1 MTHKTVFVFSGVVLL
16 IFGLVWFLIP
26 NVGLGVFGHDV
37 QVNDLAAILTRYWG
51 SAFIAFAVLLWLARN
66 AQADSIGVKAITYGG
81 FVLAVTGLVAAVI
94 DYLYGNPN
102 AVIWLSIGLY
112 ALFAI
117 LYGILLFKKTA

>member
-1 MTHKTVFVFSGVVLL
+1 MTHKNVFVLSGVVVL

-26 NVGLGVFGHDV
+26 NVGLAVFGHDL

-51 SAFIAFAVLLWLARN
+51 SAFIAIAVILWLARN

-81 FVLAVTGLVAAVI
+81 FVLAITGLVAAVI
-94 DYLYGNPN
+94 DWLYGNPN
-102 AVIWLSIGLY
+102 GVIWLSIGLY

-117 LYGILLFKKTA
+117 LYGILTFKKA

>member
-1 MTHKTVFVFSGVVLL
+1 MTHKNVFVLSGVVLL

-26 NVGLGVFGHDV
+26 NVGLAVFGHDV

-51 SAFIAFAVLLWLARN
+51 SAFIAIAVILWLTRS

-81 FVLAVTGLVAAVI
+81 FALAVTGLVAAVI
-94 DYLYGNPN
+94 DWLYGNPN

-112 ALFAI
+112 ALFAV
-117 LYGILLFKKTA
+117 LYGILLFKKA

>member
-1 MTHKTVFVFSGVVLL
+1 
-16 IFGLVWFLIP
+16 
-26 NVGLGVFGHDV
+26 
-37 QVNDLAAILTRYWG
+37 
-51 SAFIAFAVLLWLARN
+51 
-66 AQADSIGVKAITYGG
+66 VKAITYGG

>member
-1 MTHKTVFVFSGVVLL
+1 MTHKNVFVLSGVVLL

-37 QVNDLAAILTRYWG
+37 QVNDLPAILTRYWG
-51 SAFIAFAVLLWLARN
+51 SAFIAIAVILWLARN
-66 AQADSIGVKAITYGG
+66 GQSDSIAVKAITYGG

-94 DYLYGNPN
+94 DFLYGNPN

-112 ALFAI
+112 ALFAL
-117 LYGILLFKKTA
+117 LYGILVFKKA

>member
-1 MTHKTVFVFSGVVLL
+1 MTHKNVFVLSGVVLL

-51 SAFIAFAVLLWLARN
+51 SAFIAIAVILWLARN

-94 DYLYGNPN
+94 DFLYGNPN

-112 ALFAI
+112 ALFAV
-117 LYGILLFKKTA
+117 LYGILLFKKV